1 VKVLKF
7 GGTSVRDAKAIQ
19 NVIDIVTARHSCP
32 LLVVVSACGGV
43 TNSLLTCIQDAAE
56 GHVREARGTLAALR
70 ERHLDIANDLIDGSH
85 GVEFVDQLRQDCL
98 KLERALQ
105 SISVARSASAQ
116 ARDEIVSFGERW
128 SSRLLC
134 YALEEHGL
142 PVALVDARKVLMTN
156 NEFSKATPVFE
167 ETNVK
172 ARELMLPLLQQG
184 KVVVTQGFIGSTR
197 SGLTTTLGRGGSDY
211 SASIFGSALD
221 ADEIQIWTD
230 TDGILTADPSI
241 TPGAMPLREISVEE
255 ATELAHFGAKV
266 LHPSTLAPAM
276 SQHIPVHVLNSMN
289 PFFPGTLVKPTNGT
303 QLPQDHC
310 VKSITGKKGVCTV
323 AIRKDKGMNTFH
335 FLQHVFDVLQSH
347 KKGVEFISNSET
359 GVLVLTND
367 EDDHSSFIEELRYH
381 EGVDIRDKLA
391 IVCVVGRFVNGEQS
405 ILSRVQHA
413 LLKAHIPIYFS
424 YNGISK
430 HSVAVVVE
438 GERFEEAVRLLHAQ
452 LIDEGT
458 R

>member
-43 TNSLLTCIQDAAE
+43 TNSLLTCIQDAAK
-56 GHVREARGTLAALR
+56 GHLREAEGTLGALR
-70 ERHLDIANDLIDGSH
+70 ERHLEIANGMIDGSH

-105 SISVARSASAQ
+105 STSVARSASAQ
-116 ARDEIVSFGERW
+116 VRDEIVSFGERW
-128 SSRLLC
+128 SSRLLF

-142 PVALVDARKVLMTN
+142 AVALVDARRVLMTN
-156 NEFSKATPVFE
+156 NDFSKATPVFE

-289 PFFPGTLVKPTNGT
+289 PFFPGTLVKPTNGI
-303 QLPQDHC
+303 QLPEDRG
-310 VKSITGKKGVCTV
+310 VKSITGKRGVCTV
-323 AIRKDKGMNTFH
+323 AIER
-335 FLQHVFDVLQSH
+335 
-347 KKGVEFISNSET
+347 I
-359 GVLVLTND
+359 
-367 EDDHSSFIEELRYH
+367 
-381 EGVDIRDKLA
+381 
-391 IVCVVGRFVNGEQS
+391 
-405 ILSRVQHA
+405 
-413 LLKAHIPIYFS
+413 KA
-424 YNGISK
+424 
-430 HSVAVVVE
+430 
-438 GERFEEAVRLLHAQ
+438 
-452 LIDEGT
+452 
-458 R
+458 